1 MVTVAPF
8 FALGTTMALE
18 PAFAFTVFEP
28 PPETDTTM
36 VAGVQTLVF
45 FPFTTL
51 VAHVFARVDGSLTET
66 RAVVP
71 ESFTAAETAGFV
83 TAGTAG
89 VAGATAMRGAAGAT
103 TSGAAGTAG
112 ATGAEGALGA
122 TGVLGVAGELGAAGI
137 AGTFGAAGAS
147 GCGTNPATRAYDH
160 WDQCPTLSCTRTAT
174 LSRSTGI
181 RIWLEYGRTGPG
193 TAGSEAT
200 CIPAIPLAKSIAD
213 TLTVANC
220 SKEFARMIPS
230 ILIADAKA

>member
-1 MVTVAPF
+1 
-8 FALGTTMALE
+8 MALD

-28 PPETDTTM
+28 PPETDTAM

-51 VAHVFARVDGSLTET
+51 VAHVFARAEGILTDT
-66 RAVVP
+66 RAVEP
-71 ESFTAAETAGFV
+71 ESFTEAATDGFV
-83 TAGTAG
+83 AVGTAG
-89 VAGATAMRGAAGAT
+89 VAGVTVTLGTAGVA
-103 TSGAAGTAG
+103 TSGTAGTAG
-112 ATGAEGALGA
+112 EAGALGVPGA
-122 TGVLGVAGELGAAGI
+122 AGVLGVAGALGTAGI
-137 AGTFGAAGAS
+137 S
-147 GCGTNPATRAYDH
+147 GCGTNPVTRAYDH

-200 CIPAIPLAKSIAD
+200 CIPAMPLAKSIAD

-220 SKEFARMIPS
+220 SNEFARMIPS

>member
-1 MVTVAPF
+1 MAPF
-8 FALGTTMALE
+8 FALGTTMALD

-28 PPETDTTM
+28 PPETETAM
-36 VAGVQTLVF
+36 VAGVQTFVF

-51 VAHVFARVDGSLTET
+51 VAQVFASVDGT
-66 RAVVP
+66 RTVTLALVP

-83 TAGTAG
+83 TAGAAGTLGAAG
-89 VAGATAMRGAAGAT
+89 VIGAAGAN

-112 ATGAEGALGA
+112 ATGAVGALGTTGVPGAAGALGA
-122 TGVLGVAGELGAAGI
+122 VGD
-137 AGTFGAAGAS
+137 AGTFGATGAS
-147 GCGTNPATRAYDH
+147 GCGTNPVTRAYDH

-200 CIPAIPLAKSIAD
+200 CIPAMPLARSIAD